1 MTFHLLRYV
10 TLILRKVA
18 IPLLLPLNLKAE
30 LANLFIFLKG
40 GHYIFDR
47 DLNAIWTRL
56 LWKWKIFSNSS
67 YYNNLSNKMDKNEV
81 IKIKTIYFG

>member
-1 MTFHLLRYV
+1 MNIDKINAFNRCFSEYEKPNSRKTYDTNIIRMTFHLLRYV

-47 DLNAIWTRL
+47 DLNAI
-56 LWKWKIFSNSS
+56 
-67 YYNNLSNKMDKNEV
+67 
-81 IKIKTIYFG
+81 